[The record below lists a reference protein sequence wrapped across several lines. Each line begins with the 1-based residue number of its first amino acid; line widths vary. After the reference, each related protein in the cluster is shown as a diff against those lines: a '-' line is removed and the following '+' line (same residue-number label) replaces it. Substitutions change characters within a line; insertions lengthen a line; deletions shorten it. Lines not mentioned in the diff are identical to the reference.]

1 MVKGKEF
8 AMVEDFVYTVG
19 DPFGFKNVGI
29 GKFGAEADVVLEVED
44 DAEVVEEFQ
53 QVVLS
58 LAVGDIGLGADLLI
72 VVTREEVL
80 GALFELFFD
89 GEPGLGQ
96 GLVEVGKLAE
106 FLDEGGLEGVDALVI
121 FAGGLE
127 DGVEVGVFEL

>member
-1 MVKGKEF
+1 VVKGKEF
-8 AMVEDFVYTVG
+8 AVVEDFVYPVG
-19 DPFGFKNVGI
+19 DPFGFKDVGI

-44 DAEVVEEFQ
+44 DAEIVEEFQ

-58 LAVGDIGLGADLLI
+58 LAVGDICLGADLL
-72 VVTREEVL
+72 VVVAREEVL

-96 GLVEVGKLAE
+96 GLVEMGELAE
-106 FLDEGGLEGVDALVI
+106 FLDEGVFEGVDAFVV

-127 DGVEVGVFEL
+127 DGVEIGVFEL

>member
-1 MVKGKEF
+1 MKGKEF
-8 AMVEDFVYTVG
+8 AVVEDFVYPVG
-19 DPFGFKNVGI
+19 DPFGFKDVGI

-44 DAEVVEEFQ
+44 DAEIVEEFQ

-58 LAVGDIGLGADLLI
+58 LAVEDICLGTDLLI
-72 VVTREEVL
+72 VVAREEVL

-96 GLVEVGKLAE
+96 GLVEMGELAE
-106 FLDEGGLEGVDALVI
+106 FLDESVFEGVDALVI